1 MPLLLETA
9 FNGVTTKNGQKPNL
23 YLETS
28 SGPITAEVW
37 IIPDVRNKSRQAVL
51 NFTSRSGSVQAKVV
65 RLTQNHPFLQL
76 WGRESA
82 NMRKIALP
90 RQQEWSTSESRH

>member
-9 FNGVTTKNGQKPNL
+9 FNEVTTKNGQKPNL

-37 IIPDVRNKSRQAVL
+37 IIPDVRDKSRQAVL

-65 RLTQNHPFLQL
+65 RLTQNHPSFNYEEGKVLT
-76 WGRESA
+76 W
-82 NMRKIALP
+82 RKTALP
-90 RQQEWSTSESRH
+90 RQLEWSTSESRH